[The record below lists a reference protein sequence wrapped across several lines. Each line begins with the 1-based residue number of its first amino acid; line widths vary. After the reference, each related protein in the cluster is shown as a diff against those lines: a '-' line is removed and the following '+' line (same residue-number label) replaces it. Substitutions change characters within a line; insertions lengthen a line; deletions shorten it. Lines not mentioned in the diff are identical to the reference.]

1 MYIIS
6 KFSLEQ
12 KKANITFNVHRKV
25 LYSKDKQIVDIF
37 KVLWTFFEVFSGASR
52 DRTDDL
58 LLAKQMLSQLS
69 YSPLFYD
76 V

>member
-1 MYIIS
+1 MYINS

-12 KKANITFNVHRKV
+12 KKANITFNVHRKI
-25 LYSKDKQIVDIF
+25 LYSKDRKIVYIF
-37 KVLWTFFEVFSGASR
+37 RVLSTFFEVFSGASR

-69 YSPLFYD
+69 YSP
-76 V
+76 

>member
-25 LYSKDKQIVDIF
+25 LYSKELQIVDIF
-37 KVLWTFFEVFSGASR
+37 RVLLTFFEVFSGASR

-69 YSPLFYD
+69 YSPSKTM
-76 V
+76 